1 MSATTKAEIK
11 PYCKKDLAYLYEVSP
26 RCFRTMLSPF
36 EERIGKKVGRYF
48 SVRQVEI
55 IFNCLGLP
63 SCMLGDE
70 FVPKK

>member
-26 RCFRTMLSPF
+26 RCFRTMLLPF
-36 EERIGKKVGRYF
+36 EEKIGKKNGRYF
-48 SVRQVEI
+48 NVKQVEI

-63 SCMLGDE
+63 GSMLDDD